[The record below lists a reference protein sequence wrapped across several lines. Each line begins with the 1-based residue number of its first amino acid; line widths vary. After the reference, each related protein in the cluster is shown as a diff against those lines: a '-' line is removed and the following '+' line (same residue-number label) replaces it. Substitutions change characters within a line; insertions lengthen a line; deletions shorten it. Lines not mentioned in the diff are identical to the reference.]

1 LLQRSVGL
9 QDSPSAM
16 AKDRKMLRVLVALL
30 LTLVVACVAAAA
42 GALSYTRHESF
53 EPPAVTFSYGLEFEG
68 SQAASGALSL
78 GVTTWAVVDN
88 GNPQTV
94 LVRGGVTGSVMLAED
109 DEAIGKVHTQGAALA
124 PESNHTKLQFRMQI
138 ELPSE
143 GIHGDEVGI
152 YFTLL
157 QTTRDAQTTCNTT
170 LSHFVRAEAST
181 NLVAAYSGPVEC
193 VADSHG
199 RGVRSR
205 EGRWPAVV
213 IVSASIFVVAVL
225 VLAALLCG
233 LLCLCSRKRAA
244 AAPEDAIPKQVSKK
258 PDAASAGASV
268 RACVE
273 V

>member
-1 LLQRSVGL
+1 
-9 QDSPSAM
+9 M
-16 AKDRKMLRVLVALL
+16 DRKMPRPRVLVAFL
-30 LTLVVACVAAAA
+30 LTCVVACVAAACV
-42 GALSYTRHESF
+42 LPYTRNELF
-53 EPPAVTFSYGLEFEG
+53 EPLAVTFSYGLRFQG
-68 SQAASGALSL
+68 SHAASGALSL
-78 GVTTWAVVDN
+78 EVTTWAGVDH
-88 GNPQTV
+88 GNHPQTV